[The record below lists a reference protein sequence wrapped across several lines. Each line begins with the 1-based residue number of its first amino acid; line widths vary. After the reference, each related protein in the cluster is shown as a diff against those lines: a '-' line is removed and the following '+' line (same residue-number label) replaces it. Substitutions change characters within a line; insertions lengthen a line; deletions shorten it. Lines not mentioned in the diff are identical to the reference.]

1 MTDVSTSKVR
11 EEPSGLPIRI
21 EPSGLDRPIV
31 PEAPPTELT
40 EPPPPPGATALII
53 LFRFTEP
60 PIH

>member
-1 MTDVSTSKVR
+1 MMVVSTSKTR
-11 EEPSGLPIRI
+11 EVAVGLPITI
-21 EPSGLDRPIV
+21 EASGLDRVIV